1 MSTARFRIALGVI
14 LLVAVAAGMAQAQ
27 EFRGRVQGIVTDAT
41 GAIVPGV
48 GVVLRNDNTGVES
61 SRTTNKDGWYL
72 FDYVDPGTYTVTA
85 SVNGFKTDIRKGVR
99 VQQRAD
105 LTVDFKLEV
114 GSLVETVSVTEA
126 PLGLQFTTATRD
138 LTVEQQMV
146 KELPSATR
154 NPFQLATLD
163 PMTVNRGSTVGDAAL
178 PPPHRERDG
187 HRRPHE
193 GQERGAASTAS
204 PLTDGRRSWA
214 TTRRSTPSPSTRC
227 AERHRRRV
235 RPQRGRRHHH
245 VR

>member
-41 GAIVPGV
+41 GAVVPGV

-138 LTVEQQMV
+138 LTVEQEMV
-146 KELPSATR
+146 KELPSPRATR
-154 NPFQLATLD
+154 
-163 PMTVNRGSTVGDAAL
+163 S
-178 PPPHRERDG
+178 
-187 HRRPHE
+187 
-193 GQERGAASTAS
+193 
-204 PLTDGRRSWA
+204 SW
-214 TTRRSTPSPSTRC
+214 PCSTR
-227 AERHRRRV
+227 
-235 RPQRGRRHHH
+235 
-245 VR
+245 